1 MHACFRRVLPAAA
14 LVALLAACGRADE
27 VPAQL
32 PFLEPGVA
40 FTVEP
45 LAGASCDG
53 GAYRA
58 VARWEVPSSL
68 TSKVEIQVSDQR
80 QVFARSN
87 DAAGAEETGQWTSDG
102 MLFVLLDRETGMLL
116 AALRAGP
123 GPCNG
128 G

>member
-1 MHACFRRVLPAAA
+1 MHARFRRVLPAAA
-14 LVALLAACGRADE
+14 LAVLLAACGRPDE

-32 PFLEPGVA
+32 PFLEPGVD
-40 FTVEP
+40 FDVEP
-45 LAGASCDG
+45 LAGASCNG

-58 VARWEVPSSL
+58 VVRWDVPSSL
-68 TSKVEIQVSDQR
+68 TSKVEVQVSDQR

-87 DAAGAEETGQWTSDG
+87 DAAGAEETGEWTSDG

-123 GPCNG
+123 GPCKAG
-128 G
+128 